1 MRSLSKNTLQWLRFN
16 IATPREL
23 RLDLDTRGIIFYVFG
38 FANVIFQINN
48 EKQCCINNGHS
59 LHHEFYNLILE
70 IVGLFTSDVHK
81 LLKYLKLVQ
90 IAMVQV
96 IGFVEDKV
104 CFSNLNFIKF
114 KFHNWLTTHLKL
126 VVWMFAQQFYM

>member
-1 MRSLSKNTLQWLRFN
+1 VKSLSKNTLQGLRLN

-23 RLDLDTRGIIFYVFG
+23 GLDLDTRGIIFYVFG
-38 FANVIFQINN
+38 FANVILQINN
-48 EKQCCINNGHS
+48 EKQCYINNGPS

-70 IVGLFTSDVHK
+70 IIGLFTSDAHK
-81 LLKYLKLVQ
+81 LLKYLKLVK

-96 IGFVEDKV
+96 IGFVEEKM

-114 KFHNWLTTHLKL
+114 KFHN
-126 VVWMFAQQFYM
+126 

>member
-1 MRSLSKNTLQWLRFN
+1 
-16 IATPREL
+16 L

-48 EKQCCINNGHS
+48 EKQCCIKNEPS

-70 IVGLFTSDVHK
+70 IIGLFTSDAHK

-114 KFHNWLTTHLKL
+114 KSHN
-126 VVWMFAQQFYM
+126 